1 MMEQDL
7 QKDITYERIKKLII
21 NGTFPM
27 GKKISERKL
36 EQSLK
41 ANKAPIRD
49 ALKRLQAEGMVV
61 RKAKSGTYVFSLT
74 KKELLDLLKF
84 RFVIESQSVLLS
96 FEENA
101 DKLISETE
109 KILLKMRLALTLNQ
123 GEEYLAQDA
132 FFHETLVNLCNN
144 SYFMSS
150 FDRISAIMDTA
161 RNFLG
166 NNLEHMQ
173 KSIIEHQNIA
183 AAISERNIGRV
194 VELLREH
201 ILPEFGAYWKNFNL
215 EDDQ

>member
-1 MMEQDL
+1 
-7 QKDITYERIKKLII
+7 
-21 NGTFPM
+21 
-27 GKKISERKL
+27 
-36 EQSLK
+36 
-41 ANKAPIRD
+41 
-49 ALKRLQAEGMVV
+49 
-61 RKAKSGTYVFSLT
+61 
-74 KKELLDLLKF
+74 
-84 RFVIESQSVLLS
+84 
-96 FEENA
+96 
-101 DKLISETE
+101 
-109 KILLKMRLALTLNQ
+109 
-123 GEEYLAQDA
+123 
-132 FFHETLVNLCNN
+132 
-144 SYFMSS
+144 MSS